1 MWQAGDRSGEAGVE
15 QYLKDIQ
22 AVPLLKA
29 SEERQLARRMK
40 KVSSSRP
47 EERRDALEA
56 REQFIKANLRLVVS
70 IAKYYR
76 NKGLSFLDLVEEGN
90 LGLLRAAEKFDL
102 ARKCRFSTY
111 ATWWIRQ
118 AMRRALI
125 NTGRTVRLP
134 SYLIEIIAQW
144 KGAERGF
151 LQRHGRTPDL
161 SEAADAMGL
170 GTKGIDLLSRAMR
183 ASQNFQRPASL
194 DLVSETSGEVPDG
207 RDASLPSNLEQVR
220 ALMSRINEREAAV
233 LRLRFGLYEGHP
245 MTLGEIGR
253 KLRVT
258 RERVRQIQK
267 AAIAKL
273 QENLPDPE
281 ETGQA

>member
-1 MWQAGDRSGEAGVE
+1 MQHAGIARGEAGIE
-15 QYLKDIQ
+15 QYLKEIQ

-29 SEERQLARRMK
+29 SEERDLARRMK
-40 KVSSSRP
+40 RISSPRE
-47 EERRDALEA
+47 EERRDALRA
-56 REQFIKANLRLVVS
+56 REDFIKANLRLVVS
-70 IAKYYR
+70 IAKYFR
-76 NKGLSFLDLVEEGN
+76 NKGLSFLDLIEEGN
-90 LGLLRAAEKFDL
+90 LGLLRATEKFDL

-125 NTGRTVRLP
+125 NTGKTVRLP

-144 KGAERGF
+144 KSVERSF
-151 LQRHGRTPDL
+151 IQSHGRGPDL
-161 SEAADAMGL
+161 TEAAGAMGL
-170 GTKGIDLLSRAMR
+170 GNKGVEILGRAIR

-194 DLVSETSGEVPDG
+194 DLVRETSGEVADG
-207 RDASLPSNLEQVR
+207 REPPPPLEFER
-220 ALMSRINEREAAV
+220 IRTLLATINEREASV

-253 KLRVT
+253 KLRLT

-273 QENLPDPE
+273 QENFAEPE
-281 ETGQA
+281 EDRA